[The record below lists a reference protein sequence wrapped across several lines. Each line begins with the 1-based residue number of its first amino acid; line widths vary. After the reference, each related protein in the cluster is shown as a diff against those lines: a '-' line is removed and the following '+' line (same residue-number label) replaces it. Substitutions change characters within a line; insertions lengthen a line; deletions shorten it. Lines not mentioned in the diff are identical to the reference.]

1 MTTEDVIML
10 GVVGPAVLIPV
21 WVVVLRIWR
30 QGRDVYDQA
39 VVVKWMTP
47 ESARHGYH
55 AFALPGVLSF
65 TVMGLVTAVKVVW
78 ESGGGPPWVGNAVTW
93 GYLSGV
99 GLILLAFWLW
109 AFMWPRFLVPPTSE
123 GSGAGPWLRC
133 AGRAAP
139 TVRSRWPR
147 SRTVSA
153 SNSRICRR

>member
-65 TVMGLVTAVKVVW
+65 TVMWLVTAVKVVW
-78 ESGGGPPWVGNAVTW
+78 ESGGGPPWVGDAVTW
-93 GYLSGV
+93 GYLLGV
-99 GLILLAFWLW
+99 GLILLAWWLW
-109 AFMWPRFLVPPTSE
+109 AFMWPRFLVPPHLRGQRGWAVAALRGTSD
-123 GSGAGPWLRC
+123 GD
-133 AGRAAP
+133 RAE
-139 TVRSRWPR
+139 
-147 SRTVSA
+147 SA
-153 SNSRICRR
+153 AEKPHR